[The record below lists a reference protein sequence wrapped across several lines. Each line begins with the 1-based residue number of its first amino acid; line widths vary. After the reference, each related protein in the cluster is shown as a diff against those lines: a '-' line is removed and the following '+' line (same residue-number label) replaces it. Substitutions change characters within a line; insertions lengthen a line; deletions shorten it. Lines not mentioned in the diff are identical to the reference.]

1 VRATQ
6 ILQERGQS
14 LWLDNITRAL
24 LDTGKIQHYID
35 AYSVTGLTSN
45 PSIFDKAIDSGYYD
59 DAIRAKT
66 AQGLSGEDLF
76 FALAIEDLRRAAD
89 EFLGIH
95 ERTDGVDGWVS
106 LEVSPLLAHD
116 TASTVEAAKAL
127 HAEAGRP
134 NLFIKIPGTPEGLP
148 AIRECTAAGVPINV
162 TLLFSADQ
170 YLAAAD
176 AYLSGVEQR
185 IAAGLD
191 PAVGSVASIFMS
203 RWDVAVAGKV
213 PAELAD
219 RLALAVGLDVYRAY
233 RKLLGSDR
241 ALRLEN
247 AGARMQRLLWASTST
262 KDPAAPDTLYV
273 HGLAA
278 PFTINTMPDATLE
291 AFYDHGE
298 VGEPMPA
305 DGGDCDALLARFAKA
320 GVDTTALA
328 AKLQNDGAT
337 SFVDSWNDL
346 LARVTAQG
354 GSPG

>member
-6 ILQERGQS
+6 ILHERGQS

-35 AYSVTGLTSN
+35 AFSVTGLTSN

-76 FALAIEDLRRAAD
+76 FALATEDLRRAAD
-89 EFLGIH
+89 EFLATH
-95 ERTDGVDGWVS
+95 ERSDGVDGWVS

-127 HAEAGRP
+127 HASAGRP

-170 YLAAAD
+170 YKAAAD

-191 PAVGSVASIFMS
+191 PAVGSVASVFMS

-213 PAELAD
+213 PAELTD
-219 RLALAVGLDVYRAY
+219 RLALTVGLDVYRAY
-233 RKLLGSDR
+233 RELLGSDR
-241 ALRLEN
+241 ALRLQN

-291 AFYDHGE
+291 AFYDHGD

-305 DGGDCDALLARFAKA
+305 DGGDCDAMLARFAKA
-320 GVDTTALA
+320 GVDTAALA
-328 AKLQNDGAT
+328 TKLQNDGAT

-346 LARVTAQG
+346 LARITAQG
-354 GSPG
+354 SSLG